1 MSTHE
6 DPKVKITKVVLFI
19 VVAAFIMYHQKYKM
33 PKETVYDLP
42 VKYETKTLGWILQV
56 KRRSSG
62 SRSSSSR
69 STITYQYLIEG
80 EWKRKK
86 RTIENKYIEEVGLRK
101 GTYYFV
107 GYDEY
112 DPNSSQLLI
121 TEPIS
126 KREGRKMR
134 DSIFKLYNK

>member
-6 DPKVKITKVVLFI
+6 DPKVKVTKVILFI
-19 VVAAFIMYHQKYKM
+19 VVAVFIIYHQKYKQ
-33 PKETVYDLP
+33 PKKTAYDLP
-42 VKYETKTLGWILQV
+42 VKYETKTLGWVLQV
-56 KRRSSG
+56 ERNYNGSKDSSYT
-62 SRSSSSR
+62 

-86 RTIENKYIEEVGLRK
+86 RTIENKYIEQVGLGK
-101 GTYYFV
+101 GAYYYV
-107 GYDEY
+107 GYNEH

-126 KREGRKMR
+126 RREGRKMR

>member
-6 DPKVKITKVVLFI
+6 DPKVKVTKVILFI
-19 VVAAFIMYHQKYKM
+19 VVGAFIMYHQKYKM

-56 KRRSSG
+56 KKTDGYRKSS
-62 SRSSSSR
+62 

-86 RTIENKYIEEVGLRK
+86 RTIENKYIDQVDLRK
-101 GTYYFV
+101 GTYYYV
-107 GYDEY
+107 GYDEQ
-112 DPNSSQLLI
+112 NTNNSQLLI

-134 DSIFKLYNK
+134 DSILNLYNK